1 MVFTIVMNILGL
13 AMVAGVVFA
22 VIKKDRNANAN
33 AIDAEFDDLSEDH
46 STTPGRGF

>member
-13 AMVAGVVFA
+13 AMVAGVVSA
-22 VIKKDRNANAN
+22 VIKKDRNAN

>member
-13 AMVAGVVFA
+13 AMVAGVVSA
-22 VIKKDRNANAN
+22 VIKKDRHSNAL
-33 AIDAEFDDLSEDH
+33 DAEFDDLSEDQ